1 MSLFNQ
7 LRRLCQRDRFQF
19 EDFHTEIVAQVLRNS
34 RPLTLSW
41 LQAIGATG
49 LKDPDQIKI
58 VTQEDFPALADH
70 ATDSRPDIA
79 IRLVE
84 GAKRELIL
92 IESKVGA
99 KEGPGQLQRYVD
111 HLASKSGMHRTAL
124 VFVTR
129 DFEPPRSFS
138 GLPPGF
144 TFRQTRWFE
153 FFSHLQAHL
162 NSDGL
167 AVQLKLFMEK
177 NNMSLRNQFSSI
189 DTLALEKFL
198 AARALMDETLWGEVA
213 AEFEKVLGKVSTRKR
228 AIRQLGNDSRYV
240 IYTGLGKSYDFQ
252 CLVGYWLP
260 QEDPTEPVWVGIML
274 YSNPKSPVRKK
285 VIAAFKQFSGRA
297 NSDWQQEE
305 LDDERAWSSIYKG
318 VSLQTFMVHTDHI
331 KAIKD
336 YFVSLLG
343 ELREFKKGHPG
354 LPWTAQDTK
363 SEDDEG

>member
-1 MSLFNQ
+1 
-7 LRRLCQRDRFQF
+7 
-19 EDFHTEIVAQVLRNS
+19 
-34 RPLTLSW
+34 
-41 LQAIGATG
+41 
-49 LKDPDQIKI
+49 
-58 VTQEDFPALADH
+58 
-70 ATDSRPDIA
+70 
-79 IRLVE
+79 
-84 GAKRELIL
+84 
-92 IESKVGA
+92 
-99 KEGPGQLQRYVD
+99 
-111 HLASKSGMHRTAL
+111 
-124 VFVTR
+124 
-129 DFEPPRSFS
+129 
-138 GLPPGF
+138 
-144 TFRQTRWFE
+144 
-153 FFSHLQAHL
+153 L
-162 NSDGL
+162 NGDGL

-189 DTLALEKFL
+189 DTLALERFL
-198 AARALMDETLWGEVA
+198 AARELMDETLWGEVA

-228 AIRQLGNDSRYV
+228 AIRQLGNDRRYV

-305 LDDERAWSSIYKG
+305 LDDERAWSSIYKR

-343 ELREFKKGHPG
+343 ELSEFKKGHPG
-354 LPWTAQDTK
+354 LPWTA
-363 SEDDEG
+363 